1 MVTKLQA
8 DAPPSSAGGAP
19 VTLVTGYDARS
30 IHLNGQPWRQSVL
43 LLPGQPPL
51 PAPCSRFQ
59 DLDAKTLRGIRQAAP
74 QVLIIGS
81 GDRGQLLPPQLA
93 AVLMSRPDD
102 DDLLALATPDA
113 HAPPVGA
120 ESMDTHAACRTYNL
134 LVTEGRQVAALLF
147 LGDVLEPDSPALT

>member
-19 VTLVTGYDARS
+19 VTLVTGYDAQS
-30 IHLNGQPWRQSVL
+30 IHLNGQPWRQSFL

-51 PAPCSRFQ
+51 PAPCARFQ
-59 DLDAKTLRGIRQAAP
+59 DLDTKTLRGIRQAAP

-81 GDRGQLLPPQLA
+81 GKRGQLLAPQLA
-93 AVLMSRPDD
+93 AALMSRPDE
-102 DDLLALATPDA
+102 DDLLALATPGA
-113 HAPPVGA
+113 NAPPVGV

-134 LVTEGRQVAALLF
+134 LVTEGRQVAALFF
-147 LGDVLEPDSPALT
+147 LGDALELDSPAVA

>member
-8 DAPPSSAGGAP
+8 DAPPSSAGGGA
-19 VTLVTGYDARS
+19 VTLVTGYDADN
-30 IHLNGQPWRQSVL
+30 IQLNGQAWHQSVL

-74 QVLIIGS
+74 QVLIIGT
-81 GDRGQLLPPQLA
+81 GDRGELLRPELA
-93 AVLMSRPDD
+93 AVLMSRPEE
-102 DDLLALATPDA
+102 DDLLALAPSADHGPA
-113 HAPPVGA
+113 VGV
-120 ESMDTHAACRTYNL
+120 ESMNTHAACRTYNL

-147 LGDVLEPDSPALT
+147 LGDVLEPDSPALA

>member
-8 DAPPSSAGGAP
+8 DAPPSSAGGVS
-19 VTLVTGYDARS
+19 VTLVTGYDAQS

-51 PAPCSRFQ
+51 PSPCARFQ
-59 DLDAKTLRGIRQAAP
+59 DLDHQTLRGIRQSAP

-81 GDRGQLLPPQLA
+81 GDRGQLLPPDLA
-93 AVLMSRPDD
+93 AVLMARPDE

-113 HAPPVGA
+113 AAPPVGV
-120 ESMDTHAACRTYNL
+120 ESMTTHAACRTYNL
-134 LVTEGRQVAALLF
+134 LVTEGRQVAALFF
-147 LGDVLEPDSPALT
+147 LGDVVEPDSPALA

>member
-19 VTLVTGYDARS
+19 VTLVTGYDAQS
-30 IHLNGQPWRQSVL
+30 IHLNGQPWHRSVL
-43 LLPGQPPL
+43 LLPGQPPI

-59 DLDAKTLRGIRQAAP
+59 DLDRETLRGIRQSGP

-81 GDRGQLLPPQLA
+81 GDRGQLLSPELA
-93 AVLMSRPDD
+93 AVLMARPED
-102 DDLLALATPDA
+102 DDLLALANPDA
-113 HAPPVGA
+113 VSPPVGV
-120 ESMDTHAACRTYNL
+120 ESMATHAACRTYNL

-147 LGDVLEPDSPALT
+147 LGDVLEPDSPALA

>member
-8 DAPPSSAGGAP
+8 DAPPSSAGRVP
-19 VTLVTGYDARS
+19 VTLVTGYDAQS

-51 PAPCSRFQ
+51 PAPCSRFE

-93 AVLMSRPDD
+93 AVLMSRPED
-102 DDLLALATPDA
+102 DDLLALATPDT

-120 ESMDTHAACRTYNL
+120 ESMGTHAACRTYNL

-147 LGDVLEPDSPALT
+147 LGDALEPDSPALA